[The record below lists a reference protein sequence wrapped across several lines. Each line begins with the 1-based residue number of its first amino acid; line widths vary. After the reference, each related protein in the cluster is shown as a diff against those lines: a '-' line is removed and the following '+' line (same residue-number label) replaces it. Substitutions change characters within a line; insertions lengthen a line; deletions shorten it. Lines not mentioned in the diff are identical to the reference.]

1 MAFQRELRQGLNQA
15 HSWTCAFRMALSV
28 FLVVGFVAHSS
39 AQVPKSSPT
48 QPTTVAAGCPFDKD
62 EGFVKG
68 VVILGGAQA
77 PLFCSSAREV
87 LWKRS

>member
-48 QPTTVAAGCPFDKD
+48 QPTTVEPGALDKD